1 MRQFKTLLR
10 DSFELL
16 VKKHWLKEI
25 NKAVDRYNKS
35 RDKLQADTHVLV
47 ELVKRYNK
55 IYSNDPLQVKCIDSD
70 RAKWL
75 FWEGWVSNH
84 DMRIDDA
91 TCSSCGYK
99 HPTVRRIPYSTEME
113 QDVLD
118 KLGNFCPNCG
128 KRMIKNSY

>member
-25 NKAVDRYNKS
+25 NNAVDRYNKS

-55 IYSNDPLQVKCIDSD
+55 IYSNDPLQVKRTDSD

-75 FWEGWVSNH
+75 FWEGWMSNH

-91 TCSSCGYK
+91 VCSSCGYK
-99 HPTVRRIPYSTEME
+99 HPTVRRTPYSTETE
-113 QDVLD
+113 QDVLN
-118 KLGNFCPNCG
+118 KLSRFCPNCG
-128 KRMIKNSY
+128 KRMREN